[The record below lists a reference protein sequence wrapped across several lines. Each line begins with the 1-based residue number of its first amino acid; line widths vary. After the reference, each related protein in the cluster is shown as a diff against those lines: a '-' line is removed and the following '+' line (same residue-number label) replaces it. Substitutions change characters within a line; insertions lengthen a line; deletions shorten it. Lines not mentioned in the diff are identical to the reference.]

1 MGRLDDISVAG
12 INLVKDIVQIFKAG
26 DIHTEI
32 IAASIRNPIH
42 VTDCAMAGADIATV
56 PYSVLEAMTKHPL
69 TDAGI
74 EKICERLSGSISR
87 LDLEIYIKNYIRNDR
102 NQGIQTEIERIPLI
116 FLCYGIRVSKG
127 GFKFFDCKLPK
138 AGSVLFR
145 CTNIRKSKKNLV

>member
-1 MGRLDDISVAG
+1 MFPHFLGRLDDISVAG

-87 LDLEIYIKNYIRNDR
+87 LDLEIY
-102 NQGIQTEIERIPLI
+102 
-116 FLCYGIRVSKG
+116 
-127 GFKFFDCKLPK
+127 
-138 AGSVLFR
+138 
-145 CTNIRKSKKNLV
+145 